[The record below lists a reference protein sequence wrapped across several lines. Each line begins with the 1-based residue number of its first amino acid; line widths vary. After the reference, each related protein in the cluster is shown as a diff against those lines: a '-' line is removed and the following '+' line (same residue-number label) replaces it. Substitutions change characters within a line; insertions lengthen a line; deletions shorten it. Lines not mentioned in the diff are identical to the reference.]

1 MRHYELVVVLSP
13 MISPDEAGQA
23 WERIK
28 GFITNREAEI
38 VHEERWGTRRLA
50 YPVKKGQYQ
59 FLEGNYHLTRFAT
72 EQSFNRELE
81 NYLKLD
87 DQVLRSLVTATL
99 TEEELAAHAAQTRAP
114 RPPRPPAG
122 APPAGGPAPGAAP
135 AAAATAAPPAAEGAS
150 APSADAPAHACR
162 RGSPGRNFC
171 RNARPRGYTA
181 RRPPAGTAV
190 RVTGF
195 AVNKIIVIGNLGSD
209 PEMRYTPNGQSVT
222 SFNIASNRRYRTADG
237 EQREETEWF
246 RCSAFGRLA
255 DVCNQYLTRGQQV
268 YVEGR
273 LRDAVIR
280 IGTASL
286 ATHWTL
292 RSPKCRCWDAGE
304 TTNMVAEVVVTA
316 TVAATAAVRAEATS
330 RRGTKPTI
338 CPSSRVIQTTG
349 KLKRKRNV

>member
-13 MISPDEAGQA
+13 MISPDEAGRA

-114 RPPRPPAG
+114 RPPRAPAG

-135 AAAATAAPPAAEGAS
+135 APVAAAPPPSVAAPAPAAEALAPPAAEAPPAEAPAAPPAAEA
-150 APSADAPAHACR
+150 APPDNPQ
-162 RGSPGRNFC
+162 
-171 RNARPRGYTA
+171 
-181 RRPPAGTAV
+181 
-190 RVTGF
+190 
-195 AVNKIIVIGNLGSD
+195 
-209 PEMRYTPNGQSVT
+209 PEQ
-222 SFNIASNRRYRTADG
+222 
-237 EQREETEWF
+237 
-246 RCSAFGRLA
+246 
-255 DVCNQYLTRGQQV
+255 
-268 YVEGR
+268 
-273 LRDAVIR
+273 
-280 IGTASL
+280 
-286 ATHWTL
+286 
-292 RSPKCRCWDAGE
+292 
-304 TTNMVAEVVVTA
+304 
-316 TVAATAAVRAEATS
+316 
-330 RRGTKPTI
+330 
-338 CPSSRVIQTTG
+338 PSE
-349 KLKRKRNV
+349 

>member
-122 APPAGGPAPGAAP
+122 APPAGGPAPGAAQ

-150 APSADAPAHACR
+150 APSADAPA
-162 RGSPGRNFC
+162 
-171 RNARPRGYTA
+171 T
-181 RRPPAGTAV
+181 PAAEAAPAETSTETPA
-190 RVTGF
+190 
-195 AVNKIIVIGNLGSD
+195 
-209 PEMRYTPNGQSVT
+209 PEATP
-222 SFNIASNRRYRTADG
+222 
-237 EQREETEWF
+237 
-246 RCSAFGRLA
+246 LA
-255 DVCNQYLTRGQQV
+255 DPQPEQQS
-268 YVEGR
+268 E
-273 LRDAVIR
+273 
-280 IGTASL
+280 
-286 ATHWTL
+286 
-292 RSPKCRCWDAGE
+292 
-304 TTNMVAEVVVTA
+304 
-316 TVAATAAVRAEATS
+316 
-330 RRGTKPTI
+330 
-338 CPSSRVIQTTG
+338 
-349 KLKRKRNV
+349 

>member
-28 GFITNREAEI
+28 GYITNREAEI

-122 APPAGGPAPGAAP
+122 APPAGGPAPGAA
-135 AAAATAAPPAAEGAS
+135 AAATAAPPATERAS
-150 APSADAPAHACR
+150 APSADAPATPAAEAAPAET
-162 RGSPGRNFC
+162 STETP
-171 RNARPRGYTA
+171 APEAT
-181 RRPPAGTAV
+181 PPA
-190 RVTGF
+190 
-195 AVNKIIVIGNLGSD
+195 NPQ
-209 PEMRYTPNGQSVT
+209 PEQ
-222 SFNIASNRRYRTADG
+222 
-237 EQREETEWF
+237 
-246 RCSAFGRLA
+246 
-255 DVCNQYLTRGQQV
+255 
-268 YVEGR
+268 
-273 LRDAVIR
+273 
-280 IGTASL
+280 
-286 ATHWTL
+286 
-292 RSPKCRCWDAGE
+292 
-304 TTNMVAEVVVTA
+304 
-316 TVAATAAVRAEATS
+316 
-330 RRGTKPTI
+330 
-338 CPSSRVIQTTG
+338 PSE
-349 KLKRKRNV
+349 

>member
-135 AAAATAAPPAAEGAS
+135 AAATATPTPPASGDAPAPAAEAPAPPAAEAPPTEAPAEPS
-150 APSADAPAHACR
+150 APEAAPTE
-162 RGSPGRNFC
+162 SPQ
-171 RNARPRGYTA
+171 
-181 RRPPAGTAV
+181 
-190 RVTGF
+190 
-195 AVNKIIVIGNLGSD
+195 
-209 PEMRYTPNGQSVT
+209 PEQT
-222 SFNIASNRRYRTADG
+222 S
-237 EQREETEWF
+237 E
-246 RCSAFGRLA
+246 
-255 DVCNQYLTRGQQV
+255 
-268 YVEGR
+268 
-273 LRDAVIR
+273 
-280 IGTASL
+280 
-286 ATHWTL
+286 
-292 RSPKCRCWDAGE
+292 
-304 TTNMVAEVVVTA
+304 
-316 TVAATAAVRAEATS
+316 
-330 RRGTKPTI
+330 
-338 CPSSRVIQTTG
+338 
-349 KLKRKRNV
+349 